1 MWQCEIITK
10 SSATI
15 MTMWGRLVT
24 LVWISEQTIE
34 TESNNIKFTK
44 CFAILLAE
52 NICKKFTEAWLWW
65 SFLQQIL
72 ASTCYWLLEYQLI
85 IDWGSCWKFK
95 ILIFFDFV
103 VTVKRRLLALIV
115 HFNFLLENC
124 VFGSNRLSPVKEQ
137 IKFWTR
143 PIAVKCWDQHL
154 GSGVG
159 TEDRDWRLG

>member
-10 SSATI
+10 SSATT

-95 ILIFFDFV
+95 ILISFSILLSLWSGDSWHWASTSTFCWKTAFSDL
-103 VTVKRRLLALIV
+103 TGYRR
-115 HFNFLLENC
+115 
-124 VFGSNRLSPVKEQ
+124 SKSK
-137 IKFWTR
+137 
-143 PIAVKCWDQHL
+143 
-154 GSGVG
+154 
-159 TEDRDWRLG
+159 